1 MESKLTI
8 KKPDLLKPT
17 LIFSAVGFFIPGFTA
32 IGLLGFQMLLSS
44 LGMECHTAWTAI
56 WTVTILGGIMLPI
69 LFYRHIT
76 TLTDKKLSNL
86 KTHLTIFNL
95 LEYTF
100 IQASLALFFT
110 SGQTLCYVSDGQN
123 GLELVFTAW
132 LALPILIGFS
142 LLFRQKMKSKNE

>member
-17 LIFSAVGFFIPGFTA
+17 LIFLAVGLFIPGFTA
-32 IGLLGFQMLLSS
+32 IALFGFQMFLSS
-44 LGMECHTAWTAI
+44 LGMECHTAWKVI

-69 LFYRHIT
+69 LFYGYIT
-76 TLTDKKLSNL
+76 TLTDKKLSHL

-100 IQASLALFFT
+100 LQASLAFFFT

-132 LALPILIGFS
+132 LGLPILMGFS
-142 LLFRQKMKSKNE
+142 LLFRQKLKSKND